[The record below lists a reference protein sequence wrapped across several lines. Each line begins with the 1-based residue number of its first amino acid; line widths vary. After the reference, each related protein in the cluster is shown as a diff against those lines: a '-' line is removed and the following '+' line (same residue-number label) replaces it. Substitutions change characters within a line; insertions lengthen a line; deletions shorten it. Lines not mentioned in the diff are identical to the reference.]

1 MHLLVMGINYAPEP
15 ISVAPFTTGL
25 CEHLVEQ
32 GHRVS
37 VITAFPYYPQWR
49 TYDGYRGLLYKYER
63 INGVDVRRVIHFVPS
78 EPKKLA
84 QRLIHDITFSFNA
97 MLAIPPVGSL
107 DGIFCS
113 SPPPFMPTVAWLASR
128 LHGVPFAMQ
137 LTDLATDAATSL
149 GMLNREGWLVR
160 WAHALENLNYE
171 RAAGISVLCSGFR
184 DKLIR
189 RGVPAEKIGIVP
201 TWADTETIRPLPR
214 ENDFRRRNGLA
225 VDDFVMLH
233 AGNMG
238 LKQGLHTV
246 VEAAR
251 LSEASYTRAKWLL
264 VGDGEERRRLQESA
278 AACGLS
284 ALRFLPLQPAETFPY
299 MLAAADVLL
308 LVQRAD
314 VTDSVIPS
322 KLLTYMAAGRPI
334 VASVN
339 KDSEVARRIQE
350 GDCGLIVPPE
360 DPHSLVDAIQY
371 LRAAG
376 VEAQRLGHNG
386 RVYVEERFGKRT
398 VLGLYDRFLATVFPR
413 FDLA

>member
-15 ISVAPFTTGL
+15 TSVAPFTTGL

-37 VITAFPYYPQWR
+37 AITAFPYYPQWR

-63 INGVDVRRVIHFVPS
+63 INGVDVRRVIHFVPAK
-78 EPKKLA
+78 PRDLV
-84 QRLIHDITFSFNA
+84 QRLIHDVTFSFNA

-160 WAHALENLNYE
+160 GAHALENLNYE

-264 VGDGEERRRLQESA
+264 VGDGEERRQLQESA

-284 ALRFLPLQPAETFPY
+284 ALRFLPLQPAETFPSV
-299 MLAAADVLL
+299 LAAADVLL

-371 LRAAG
+371 LRAAA